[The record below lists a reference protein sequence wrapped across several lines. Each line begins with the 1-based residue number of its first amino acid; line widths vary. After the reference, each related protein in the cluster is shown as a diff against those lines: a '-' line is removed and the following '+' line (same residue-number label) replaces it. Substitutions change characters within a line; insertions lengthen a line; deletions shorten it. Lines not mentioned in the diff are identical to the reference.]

1 MILVLHQEGWFYPL
15 FPTRITMILV
25 KDSLYLSLP
34 TTIRIMVWASSK
46 SYRNEQQNQDLPRHN
61 TIQYNT
67 IQCNLF
73 WFSGRIPCCDPNRY
87 ALYSHI
93 MVLQLTLSRSSSVSF
108 SFLMR
113 PWLFIACVQDTETT
127 SLLVYHQDLLSM
139 PQQESIS
146 SKFIH
151 VKLMFYLIEN

>member
-1 MILVLHQEGWFYPL
+1 MILVLHQEDWFYPL

-73 WFSGRIPCCDPNRY
+73 WFSGRIPCCDPNWY

-93 MVLQLTLSRSSSVSF
+93 WSSSWPFQGQVQFLFLSWCDL
-108 SFLMR
+108 SFLL
-113 PWLFIACVQDTETT
+113 PVYKILKPPLFLFIIRTYYLCLSKNP
-127 SLLVYHQDLLSM
+127 SLQNSYMWSWC
-139 PQQESIS
+139 
-146 SKFIH
+146 FI
-151 VKLMFYLIEN
+151 